1 MKGVESW
8 SQLARNRLRVSK
20 KIGKIWDVPIVKKRM
35 DRLLANITQDSRVL
49 EVGAGDRRYGAD
61 LNERFPGLH
70 YRSLDVDPDTRQDY
84 YSLDDIQEQF
94 DFVFLFEV
102 IEHLELLDGLGLLE
116 QLRSRIRSGGR
127 ILLSTPNLY
136 HPHQYFGDST
146 HVTFYKF
153 EELGGLMMTAGFRNI
168 RAFRVYNDAYLRR
181 MFRMYVGVRLHKYL
195 GIDFARTMLL
205 EGENA

>member
-8 SQLARNRLRVSK
+8 SRLSRNRLRVSK
-20 KIGKIWDVPIVKKRM
+20 RIGKIWDVPIVKRRM
-35 DRLLANITQDSRVL
+35 VRLLANIGQDSRVL
-49 EVGAGDRRYGAD
+49 EAGAGDRRYGTE
-61 LNERFPGLH
+61 LNKKFPGLH
-70 YRSLDVDPDTRQDY
+70 YRSLDIDPNTRQDY

-94 DFVFLFEV
+94 DFVFMFEV
-102 IEHLELLDGLGLLE
+102 IEHLELLEGLELLE
-116 QLRSRIRSGGR
+116 KLRSRIRSGGR

-153 EELGGLMMTAGFRNI
+153 EELGGLLLTAGFSNI

-181 MFRMYVGVRLHKYL
+181 MFRMYVGVHLHKYL

-205 EGENA
+205 EGENG